1 MGCIT
6 TRTYVLNKLF
16 ALITIR
22 DLLVSRWTGLSRL
35 RENET
40 VEIMDATLVCTDVM
54 VCGVDAFHYGV
65 DAFHY
70 GVLDP
75 FQRIVSVNRLL
86 SVTLHQFL
94 GDSVFCT
101 SSHAIVI
108 DEGDVSSR
116 VDLEQP

>member
-6 TRTYVLNKLF
+6 TRTYVLNKLL
-16 ALITIR
+16 ALIAIG
-22 DLLVSRWTGLSRL
+22 DLLVSHWTGLSGL

-40 VEIMDATLVCTDVM
+40 VEVIDASIVCTDVI

-70 GVLDP
+70 GVFDL
-75 FQRIVSVNRLL
+75 FQRTVSVNRLL
-86 SVTLHQFL
+86 SVTMHQFL
-94 GDSVFCT
+94 GDPFLCT
-101 SSHAIVI
+101 PSHAVVI